1 MMNPEAIAL
10 MPVQRARR
18 AALLNYFSLFSS
30 FSTLICCALP
40 SVLVL
45 LGMGTTVA
53 SLLSAAPW
61 LVSLSRHKIW
71 TFSIAG
77 TLIALSFLM
86 TYFIAPRLRV
96 GEVCEADDPTTCGEV
111 SKVSR
116 VLLWGS
122 AIVWSG
128 GFFVA
133 YLLGPILERMDR

>member
-1 MMNPEAIAL
+1 MAVNSQA
-10 MPVQRARR
+10 PVQRAGR
-18 AALLNYFSLFSS
+18 AAMLNYFSLFSS

-71 TFSIAG
+71 TFAIAG
-77 TLIALSFLM
+77 VLIATSFVM
-86 TYFIAPRLRV
+86 TYAIAPRLRK
-96 GEVCEADDPTTCGEV
+96 GEVCDADDPTTCGEV
-111 SKVSR
+111 SKISQVI
-116 VLLWGS
+116 LWGS
-122 AIVWSG
+122 AIIWSC